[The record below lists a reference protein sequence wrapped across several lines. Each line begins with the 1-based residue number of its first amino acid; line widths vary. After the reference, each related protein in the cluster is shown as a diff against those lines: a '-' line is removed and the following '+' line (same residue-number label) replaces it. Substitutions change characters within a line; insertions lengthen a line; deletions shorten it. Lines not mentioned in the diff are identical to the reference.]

1 LFDYQTKTK
10 NKEKNSQKFTAT
22 RLIGENLVLKIE
34 GGLII
39 KIGVSTGHQAGDN
52 DFKNKIIISN
62 KPQSPQDTQN
72 SQATVHMVSQ

>member
-39 KIGVSTGHQAGDN
+39 KIEVSTGHQAGDN
-52 DFKNKIIISN
+52 DFPNKIIMS
-62 KPQSPQDTQN
+62 KQTPEHTGHSK
-72 SQATVHMVSQ
+72 